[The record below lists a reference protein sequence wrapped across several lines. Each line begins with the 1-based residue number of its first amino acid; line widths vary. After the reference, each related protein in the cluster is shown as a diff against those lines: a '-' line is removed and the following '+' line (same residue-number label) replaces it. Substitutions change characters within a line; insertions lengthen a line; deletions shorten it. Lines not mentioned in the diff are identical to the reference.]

1 MTHDDRFGSLRQESN
16 PFREQSR
23 RHRNRGSHDGKRRHS
38 SQRSQENSSE
48 SPNRMA
54 EAFGAYLEQQLG
66 SHRPPKS
73 SAYLPPSRVNTS
85 QKQTNSFKVAHRQP
99 YEQTDIN
106 DDSAF
111 PELKPTNKD
120 MDQSEG
126 TSSGWQ
132 ANGVEMISKPTQYGN
147 EELDSEEV
155 RPGWVRL
162 STGKITYGP
171 PSTHYERMI
180 YHMLQA
186 RNTALNDLRR
196 RHQEYKQYDYEMYG
210 DRMLY
215 EDRLG
220 SFSDSE
226 DENEDSSG
234 GDSGSSSYDS
244 DNDMPSDDWY

>member
-1 MTHDDRFGSLRQESN
+1 MVQDDRFGSLRQESN

-23 RHRNRGSHDGKRRHS
+23 RHRNRSTYDGKRRNP
-38 SQRSQENSSE
+38 SQRNQETVE

-66 SHRPPKS
+66 SHQPPRS
-73 SAYLPPSRVNTS
+73 SAYMPPSRVNIS
-85 QKQTNSFKVAHRQP
+85 QKQTNSFKVAHRQH
-99 YEQTDIN
+99 YKQTDIN

-111 PELKPTNKD
+111 PELKPTNNNI
-120 MDQSEG
+120 DQSEG
-126 TSSGWQ
+126 TSSGWL

-147 EELDSEEV
+147 EESDSEEV

-180 YHMLQA
+180 YHMMQS
-186 RNTALNDLRR
+186 RNTALNDLRK

-244 DNDMPSDDWY
+244 DNDGPSDDWY